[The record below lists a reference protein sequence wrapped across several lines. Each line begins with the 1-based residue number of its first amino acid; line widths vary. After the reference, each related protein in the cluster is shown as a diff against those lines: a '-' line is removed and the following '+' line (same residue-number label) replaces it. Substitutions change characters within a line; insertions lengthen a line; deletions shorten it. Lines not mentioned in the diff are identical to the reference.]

1 MSEPALNA
9 FDDLG
14 PDFAQRLLPPQD
26 LLPHAPPTSLAD
38 NLAIAPW
45 TAPDEDEQPPLPP
58 PKPRGFISQ
67 KSSFA
72 SFAMSRQ
79 PSTSTLSLSSR
90 PSDANS
96 TNGSSTLVDAS
107 SDRMPRKSKSSLNI
121 FSTIMKTKRSR
132 SRLRSDAVT
141 SDEPAPPVPPL
152 DPHYQAPSPSSSSS
166 GTMTLTPLTIRGK
179 LKGKKRAAERSP
191 DSPVAEDG
199 SSEFKLDTDL
209 DRMDGIIDPS
219 LLPPSAPDS
228 GSPRSAAFDHSA
240 SDGSSINRS
249 LGASS
254 SNIFSNPFLPSPHR
268 TLAPTGTVF
277 DGPPESWAVDK
288 EGEEATPVAAE
299 SSEEDEAT
307 PTAAGARAKRKR
319 RHRATMSTIGRPSQ
333 QPTRYKIRIYRA
345 NGTYHVIAC
354 ELNVT
359 VAQLINEL
367 NKKLS
372 LNPDREPHSYDLAF
386 LMKFEY
392 KSNVLGPLADDLHVD
407 TFDLIDLTG
416 RSLRTVPVLLYPH
429 ADAIVS
435 LNLSRNPMLEIPL
448 DFIQACTTLREL
460 RLSHMA
466 MKKVPQSIRHCTT
479 LHRLDLSCNRIADL
493 DDAAL
498 DRIPDLRSLKD
509 LNVSNNKFRTLP
521 PVVMQLTQ
529 LVDLDISF
537 NMLEKLPEDIGQLDA
552 LERLIIV
559 GNQVSE
565 FPPTCSRL
573 ANLKMLDCRRNHISD
588 LAIMTGLPKVEQVFA
603 DHNSVHALD
612 LSFGPYLRQLDASYN
627 DITQLT
633 VLPGP
638 IGQPYALTSLDISHA
653 KLSALDERALAQL
666 AALETLRI
674 DHNSIRYIPDSLG
687 NLTHLL
693 HLSCSNNQLR
703 ALPSTIG
710 NLQRL
715 ETLEVHN
722 NSLAELPPTLWNCAS
737 LQLVNATSNLLGSW
751 RVAPPTMF
759 RALVS
764 GSQGSGSS
772 STVTLSRALPPIVY
786 SLERLYLGDPAS
798 FFRNMTNLEQLYLSG
813 NKLSAISTEDLH
825 RLTKLQVLFLNGNKL
840 QTLPQELGKLCNLTV
855 LDVGSNILK
864 YNIFN
869 WEFDWNWNFNKNLQY
884 LNLSGNKRLEIRTDL
899 GHIKDDERR
908 KFLADFSGLSQ
919 LRVLGLMD
927 ITATNGAMIPDE
939 NEDRRVRTSLSEVN
953 GMAYGI
959 ADTLGVTEH
968 LNMLDLVQPNFRGS
982 EDEAIF
988 AMFGRSSHIGNNH
1001 YINSYLRN
1009 RFLEVHSTEMD
1020 KLRPEKW
1027 EDIGDALR
1035 RTFLKLNRFLHDYL
1049 YSTASGRKM
1058 SHVSTSTSNA
1068 VREIVNKR
1076 SGASGIVLHLDG
1088 RTLYVANIGRSLAV
1102 ISRGGDAEL
1111 LSRCHDPFDRQET
1124 LRIRS
1129 AEGWVSPKGAVNDE
1143 IDVSRSFGFY
1153 NLLPVVNARP
1163 YVNKRELTEQDE
1175 FVIVG
1180 NSGLW
1185 DHVSYQT
1192 AVDIARTERSDPM
1205 IAAQKLRDLA
1215 ISHGADGT
1223 TMIMVIAVADL
1234 FKGPARSRQPTM
1246 ESIIDT
1252 EAYLSSKRRRR
1263 DERINNR
1270 DISRLD
1276 GEIPAPTGHLALV
1289 FTDIRNSTHLWE
1301 VNAGMP
1307 TAIVLHNNL
1316 LRRQLRRCGGYEVKT
1331 EGDSFMCSF
1340 PNALSAVWFCL
1351 SVQTQLLQVDWPLEI
1366 LECEDGKEI
1375 YDQTGKLVARGL
1387 SVRMGI
1393 HCGIPVCEPDPV
1405 TGRMDY
1411 FGPMVN
1417 RSARIEGAAAGGQ
1430 IMCSADVVR
1439 EVNARI
1445 LETEPETEYSHL
1457 QPLQTVEAIRGS
1469 GIVVVPVGQVKLKGL
1484 EVPET
1489 LSLIY
1494 PRDLAGRQSLVK
1506 TDANPS
1512 ASRVQFSV
1520 NQMRELAM
1528 LCVRLEMLSSG
1539 RPLCPTSACEGN
1551 ATGESSAHNFD
1562 PKTLLPVMD
1571 KASDADLMFLLD
1583 SLATRIEN
1591 ALTRI
1596 SLHRL
1601 GTLQNQLPP
1610 GNIDREWL
1618 SQLLAIISPLPSLA
1632 S

>member
-1 MSEPALNA
+1 
-9 FDDLG
+9 
-14 PDFAQRLLPPQD
+14 
-26 LLPHAPPTSLAD
+26 
-38 NLAIAPW
+38 
-45 TAPDEDEQPPLPP
+45 
-58 PKPRGFISQ
+58 
-67 KSSFA
+67 
-72 SFAMSRQ
+72 
-79 PSTSTLSLSSR
+79 
-90 PSDANS
+90 
-96 TNGSSTLVDAS
+96 
-107 SDRMPRKSKSSLNI
+107 
-121 FSTIMKTKRSR
+121 
-132 SRLRSDAVT
+132 
-141 SDEPAPPVPPL
+141 
-152 DPHYQAPSPSSSSS
+152 
-166 GTMTLTPLTIRGK
+166 
-179 LKGKKRAAERSP
+179 
-191 DSPVAEDG
+191 
-199 SSEFKLDTDL
+199 
-209 DRMDGIIDPS
+209 
-219 LLPPSAPDS
+219 
-228 GSPRSAAFDHSA
+228 
-240 SDGSSINRS
+240 
-249 LGASS
+249 
-254 SNIFSNPFLPSPHR
+254 
-268 TLAPTGTVF
+268 
-277 DGPPESWAVDK
+277 
-288 EGEEATPVAAE
+288 
-299 SSEEDEAT
+299 
-307 PTAAGARAKRKR
+307 
-319 RHRATMSTIGRPSQ
+319 
-333 QPTRYKIRIYRA
+333 IRIYRA
-345 NGTYHVIAC
+345 NGTYHVVAC
-354 ELNVT
+354 ELNIT
-359 VAQLINEL
+359 VAMLIPEL

-372 LNPDREPHSYDLAF
+372 LDPDREPHSLYLKERERVLAMTEKPANIVRRRLEQAGYDEADGLEELGADDLAF

-392 KSNVLGPLADDLHVD
+392 KSNVLGPLPDDLHVD

-429 ADAIVS
+429 ADAIFH

-493 DDAAL
+493 DEAAL
-498 DRIPDLRSLKD
+498 DRIPDLRSLKVQNNRMEKLPWYFPRLRHLKD

-521 PVVMQLTQ
+521 TVVTQLTK

-537 NMLEKLPEDIGQLDA
+537 NMLEKLPEDIGLLEA

-565 FPPTCSRL
+565 FPATCSRL
-573 ANLKMLDCRRNHISD
+573 SNLKMLDCRRNHITD
-588 LAIMTGLPKVEQVFA
+588 LAIMTALPKVEQIFA

-612 LSFGPYLRQLDASYN
+612 LSFGPCLRQLDASHN

-666 AALETLRI
+666 TALETLRI

-737 LQLVNATSNLLGSW
+737 LQLINATSNLLGSW
-751 RVAPPTMF
+751 RVAP
-759 RALVS
+759 AHNVAHIASLA
-764 GSQGSGSS
+764 SQGAGDSDMVTPPPRSASLPDRKASGSS
-772 STVTLSRALPPIVY
+772 ASTNSSRALPPIVY
-786 SLERLYLGDPAS
+786 SLERLYLGENRMTDENLQTVSLLQGLQILNLSFNDIQEIPAS
-798 FFRNMTNLEQLYLSG
+798 FFRSMTNLEELYLSG
-813 NKLSAISTEDLH
+813 NKLSAIPTEDLN
-825 RLTKLQVLFLNGNKL
+825 RLTKLHVLFLNGNKL
-840 QTLPQELGKLCNLTV
+840 QTLPQELGKLSNLTV

-908 KFLADFSGLSQ
+908 KFLADFSGLTQ
-919 LRVLGLMD
+919 LRVLGLID
-927 ITATNGAMIPDE
+927 ITVTNGAMIPDE

-959 ADTLGVTEH
+959 ADTLGFTEH

-1009 RFLEVHSTEMD
+1009 RFLEVYSSEMD
-1020 KLRPEKW
+1020 RLKPEKW
-1027 EDIGDALR
+1027 EDISDALR
-1035 RTFLKLNRFLHDYL
+1035 RTFLKLNRHLHDYL
-1049 YSTASGRKM
+1049 YSTSGRKM
-1058 SHVSTSTSNA
+1058 SHVSTSTA
-1068 VREIVNKR
+1068 VRDITNKR

-1129 AEGWVSPKGAVNDE
+1129 AEGWVAPKGAVNDE

-1163 YVNKRELTEQDE
+1163 YVTKWELSEQDE

-1192 AVDIARTERSDPM
+1192 AVDIARTERGDPM

-1223 TMIMVIAVADL
+1223 TVGTTMIMVIAVSDL

-1263 DERINNR
+1263 DEHINNR

-1276 GEIPAPTGHLALV
+1276 GEIPAPTGHLAMV

-1316 LRRQLRRCGGYEVKT
+1316 LRRLLRRCGGYEVKT
-1331 EGDSFMCSF
+1331 EGDAFMCSF
-1340 PNALSAVWFCL
+1340 PTALAALWFCL

-1375 YDQTGKLVARGL
+1375 YDQGGKLVARGL

-1439 EVNARI
+1439 EINARI

-1457 QPLQTVEAIRGS
+1457 QPSQAVEAIRNS

-1489 LSLIY
+1489 LSLVY
-1494 PRDLAGRQSLVK
+1494 PRDLSGRQSLVK

-1539 RPLCPTSACEGN
+1539 
-1551 ATGESSAHNFD
+1551 
-1562 PKTLLPVMD
+1562 
-1571 KASDADLMFLLD
+1571 
-1583 SLATRIEN
+1583 
-1591 ALTRI
+1591 
-1596 SLHRL
+1596 
-1601 GTLQNQLPP
+1601 
-1610 GNIDREWL
+1610 
-1618 SQLLAIISPLPSLA
+1618 
-1632 S
+1632 